1 MYSTTWCG
9 YCRRL
14 KKQLDE
20 SGISYVEIDIEQ
32 DPASAEFVGSV
43 NGGNHVVP
51 TVKFADGSTATN
63 PSLAAVKQTLATLPD
78 RLDRLLRADPRGPH
92 GTFYALDQLSS
103 SAQDSTIVRAMEID
117 PGSSSRAPWFC
128 ADQSPTASAVRTSA
142 RVNQWASAIS
152 PSEKAS
158 G

>member
-20 SGISYVEIDIEQ
+20 AGISYSEVDIER
-32 DPASAEFVGSV
+32 DEASAAFVGSV

-63 PSLAAVKQTLATLPD
+63 PSLATIRQTLA
-78 RLDRLLRADPRGPH
+78 RM
-92 GTFYALDQLSS
+92 S
-103 SAQDSTIVRAMEID
+103 
-117 PGSSSRAPWFC
+117 
-128 ADQSPTASAVRTSA
+128 
-142 RVNQWASAIS
+142 
-152 PSEKAS
+152 
-158 G
+158 

>member
-1 MYSTTWCG
+1 MTDATPDLTMYSTTWCG

-20 SGISYVEIDIEQ
+20 SGISYIEIDIEQ

-63 PSLAAVKQTLATLPD
+63 PTLVAVKQALA
-78 RLDRLLRADPRGPH
+78 
-92 GTFYALDQLSS
+92 AL
-103 SAQDSTIVRAMEID
+103 A
-117 PGSSSRAPWFC
+117 
-128 ADQSPTASAVRTSA
+128 
-142 RVNQWASAIS
+142 
-152 PSEKAS
+152 
-158 G
+158 

>member
-1 MYSTTWCG
+1 MRNTIGPGSVASFVTDATPDLTMYSTTWCG

-20 SGISYVEIDIEQ
+20 SGISYIEIDIEQ

-63 PSLAAVKQTLATLPD
+63 PSLVDVKKALAALA
-78 RLDRLLRADPRGPH
+78 
-92 GTFYALDQLSS
+92 
-103 SAQDSTIVRAMEID
+103 
-117 PGSSSRAPWFC
+117 
-128 ADQSPTASAVRTSA
+128 
-142 RVNQWASAIS
+142 
-152 PSEKAS
+152 
-158 G
+158 

>member
-20 SGISYVEIDIEQ
+20 AGITYVEVDIEQ

-43 NGGNHVVP
+43 NNGNHVVP

-63 PSLAAVKQTLATLPD
+63 PSLVAVQQALAKI
-78 RLDRLLRADPRGPH
+78 A
-92 GTFYALDQLSS
+92 
-103 SAQDSTIVRAMEID
+103 
-117 PGSSSRAPWFC
+117 
-128 ADQSPTASAVRTSA
+128 
-142 RVNQWASAIS
+142 
-152 PSEKAS
+152 
-158 G
+158 

>member
-20 SGISYVEIDIEQ
+20 NGITYAEVDIEQ

-43 NGGNHVVP
+43 NNGNHVVP

-63 PSLAAVKQTLATLPD
+63 PTLAD
-78 RLDRLLRADPRGPH
+78 VKKI
-92 GTFYALDQLSS
+92 LSGIS
-103 SAQDSTIVRAMEID
+103 S
-117 PGSSSRAPWFC
+117 
-128 ADQSPTASAVRTSA
+128 
-142 RVNQWASAIS
+142 
-152 PSEKAS
+152 
-158 G
+158 